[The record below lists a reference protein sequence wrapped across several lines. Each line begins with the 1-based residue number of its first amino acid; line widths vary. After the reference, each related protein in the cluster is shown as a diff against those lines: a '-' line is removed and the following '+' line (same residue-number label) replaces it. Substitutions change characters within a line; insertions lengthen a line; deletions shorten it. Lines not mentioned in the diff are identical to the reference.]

1 MRNTYLSCINCLSFS
16 LPTYFLTPLI
26 SDFSSLPW
34 PNKLQRINTL
44 LPPGSSMREQEV
56 VEFKKSRN
64 IRKLW
69 KSKQHKMHW
78 RSINATHI
86 LNRKIKHSQSGN
98 PRINCSHFKTKV
110 RCHAPSM
117 LAQQQNY
124 KSSLRD
130 NFIRAV
136 EHD

>member
-1 MRNTYLSCINCLSFS
+1 MQFQFIVVSVPLTKYSHEKHFIWVCIHCLPFS

-34 PNKLQRINTL
+34 HNKLQRINTF
-44 LPPGSSMREQEV
+44 LPPGSSMREQE

-69 KSKQHKMHW
+69 KSKQQKMHW

-110 RCHAPSM
+110 RCM
-117 LAQQQNY
+117 LHP
-124 KSSLRD
+124 R
-130 NFIRAV
+130 
-136 EHD
+136 